1 MMEKETKLNN
11 VLIFLISLIS
21 VCYAVK
27 DINNGAY
34 DRLIGSL
41 SIILVLFIP
50 RILNKI
56 FKIKIGNY
64 LELIYIIFI
73 FLAQFLGS
81 VVNLYNTIWWYDLF
95 VHFLSGV
102 FTGIVS
108 LYVLKWFGKYY
119 EKNKWF
125 NSLFVISFSLMI
137 ASLWEF
143 GEFSA
148 YNLFNM
154 DVQHHLTTGVF
165 DTMQDMLVAFFGSII
180 VAVYN
185 LIKYNTLKKIV
196 NKC

>member
-1 MMEKETKLNN
+1 MEKETKLNN

-81 VVNLYNTIWWYDLF
+81 VVNLYNAIWWYDLF